1 MSSYTDMAS
10 PILVAG
16 GMQMYYSQ
24 VDIKMTKR
32 LPILQGVKGPRIFHE
47 YHEQSNQ
54 LLERWDSNTLVFL
67 VRKALG
73 RFEFTFY
80 VASRRQENFEQYIR
94 EYVTQF
100 GGDIGRMT
108 TIPITEDKFLE
119 GLARARYMG
128 YLRNGKEICVQ
139 MENKTE

>member
-1 MSSYTDMAS
+1 
-10 PILVAG
+10 
-16 GMQMYYSQ
+16 MYYSQ
-24 VDIKMTKR
+24 VYIKMTKR
-32 LPILQGVKGPRIFHE
+32 LPILQGEKGPRIFRE
-47 YHEQSNQ
+47 YHDLSNQ
-54 LLERWDSNTLVFL
+54 LFEKWGGNILAFL
-67 VRKALG
+67 VRKMLG

-80 VASRRQENFEQYIR
+80 VASWRQENFEHYIS

-128 YLRNGKEICVQ
+128 YLRNGKEICAKI
-139 MENKTE
+139 ENRTE

>member
-1 MSSYTDMAS
+1 
-10 PILVAG
+10 
-16 GMQMYYSQ
+16 MYYSQ

-32 LPILQGVKGPRIFHE
+32 LTILQGVKDPRIFHE
-47 YHEQSNQ
+47 YHELSNQ
-54 LLERWDSNTLVFL
+54 LLEKWDANTLVFL

-80 VASRRQENFEQYIR
+80 VASRSQENSEHYIS

-100 GGDIGRMT
+100 GGNIGKMT
-108 TIPITEDKFLE
+108 IATITEDKFLE

-139 MENKTE
+139 MGNKKK

>member
-1 MSSYTDMAS
+1 
-10 PILVAG
+10 
-16 GMQMYYSQ
+16 MYYSQ

-47 YHEQSNQ
+47 YHELSNQ
-54 LLERWDSNTLVFL
+54 LLEKWDTNTLVFL

-80 VASRRQENFEQYIR
+80 VASQSQEDPKPYVS

-100 GGDIGRMT
+100 GGNSGKMT
-108 TIPITEDKFLE
+108 IAPITEDKFLE